1 MKRIW
6 APWRKA
12 YILGGKKRRG
22 CLFCTDL
29 RAPKT
34 EDAKNLVLY
43 RSTHF
48 FIMMNRYPYT
58 NAHLMLVPN
67 RHVNSPEK
75 LNEKERLNLFKLL
88 DLSLKLLKKAFHP
101 QGFNLGINLG
111 KVGGAGIPGHL
122 HLHVVPRWLG
132 DTNFMPVTSGAKVIS
147 DSLESTHCHLKA
159 VLKSFGR

>member
-1 MKRIW
+1 
-6 APWRKA
+6 
-12 YILGGKKRRG
+12 
-22 CLFCTDL
+22 
-29 RAPKT
+29 
-34 EDAKNLVLY
+34 
-43 RSTHF
+43 
-48 FIMMNRYPYT
+48 MNRYPYT

-111 KVGGAGIPGHL
+111 KGGGAGIPGHL

-147 DSLESTHCHLKA
+147 DSLGSTYRHLQN
-159 VLKSFGR
+159 VLKNFSATSHHSGR

>member
-1 MKRIW
+1 
-6 APWRKA
+6 
-12 YILGGKKRRG
+12 
-22 CLFCTDL
+22 
-29 RAPKT
+29 
-34 EDAKNLVLY
+34 
-43 RSTHF
+43 
-48 FIMMNRYPYT
+48 MMNRYPYT

-75 LNEKERLNLFKLL
+75 LNEKERLDLFSLL

-101 QGFNLGINLG
+101 LGFNLGINLG

-147 DSLESTHCHLKA
+147 DSLESTHRYLKT